1 MILGWNMG
9 NVDRFH
15 EIHTGS
21 QVKGKNK
28 TLMSECVN
36 VCGFCWLQRVAAPS
50 RVQPW
55 KYSRWQ
61 WETNRVKLEEK
72 LNYMQ
77 KKTDNT
83 LQKACVSCRDL
94 RQDSDDIMQMCVC
107 VCVWWRQEAGGYVTT
122 GGLFP
127 DSFKQNAMACWVQYG
142 RESTRVNAQ
151 GSSLR
156 QPDSHTVTWQTEV
169 KGGGDNPGS
178 PPPDSYWLDLYE
190 HTCHLMDGVKGE
202 SG

>member
-1 MILGWNMG
+1 MNYGKCWQVSWDSHRL
-9 NVDRFH
+9 
-15 EIHTGS
+15 TGEGEEQNTDVS
-21 QVKGKNK
+21 LWMYV
-28 TLMSECVN
+28 
-36 VCGFCWLQRVAAPS
+36 GFAGFSVLQRHPESSHGNTAGDS
-50 RVQPW
+50 E
-55 KYSRWQ
+55 K
-61 WETNRVKLEEK
+61 TNRVKLEEK
-72 LNYMQ
+72 PNYMQ
-77 KKTDNT
+77 KETDKKHVFPAEIWDRT
-83 LQKACVSCRDL
+83 VMTSCR
-94 RQDSDDIMQMCVC
+94 CVC

-169 KGGGDNPGS
+169 KGGGDNAGS

-190 HTCHLMDGVKGE
+190 HTRHLMERVEGE